1 MPERNQRNQRN
12 QRTRTPIRYSE
23 SEFSD
28 FDTDS
33 EYNYGK
39 GYIYSLI
46 DSLNTQIRENQSKIF
61 GAVEPIFEYASKMLI
76 LEMNPYV
83 DMVKKAYFLVMF
95 MFVIIL
101 GLVLYLLFEI
111 RGVQA
116 RYGHILPA

>member
-1 MPERNQRNQRN
+1 MGKEPKKS
-12 QRTRTPIRYSE
+12 PVRYSE
-23 SEFSD
+23 SELSD
-28 FDTDS
+28 FDS

-95 MFVIIL
+95 MFVVIL
-101 GLVLYLLFEI
+101 GLVIYLLFEI
-111 RGVQA
+111 RGVQT
-116 RYGHILPA
+116 RYAHILVD

>member
-1 MPERNQRNQRN
+1 MGKQTKPKS
-12 QRTRTPIRYSE
+12 PVRYSE

-28 FDTDS
+28 FNSDNSSQYD
-33 EYNYGK
+33 YGK

-61 GAVEPIFEYASKMLI
+61 GAVEPIFEYASKMLV

-95 MFVIIL
+95 MFVVIVC
-101 GLVLYLLFEI
+101 LVVYLLFEI
-111 RGVQA
+111 RSVQS
-116 RYGHILPA
+116 RYAHILVD